1 MSKEKYYVTTPI
13 YYASGDLHVGHC
25 FCTVLADACARF
37 KRLDGYDVMFLTG
50 SDEHGMKV
58 MHKAE
63 QAGLTP
69 KQFVDKTVDGFK
81 KIWAKLSIS
90 YDKFIRTTDEE
101 HIAVVEKVMQKL
113 YDKGYIYMGKYK
125 GLYCEPCETFFSEG
139 QLVNGNCPDC
149 GRPVQEA
156 EEDCY
161 FLKLSAETEW
171 LKKYYIDHP
180 EFLVPES
187 RKNEI
192 FNNFIKGGVQD
203 LCLTRTSFDWGIKA
217 PFDKKHVIYVWCDA
231 LLNYISALGYDSKND
246 SFYQKYWPADVQFI
260 GRDIA
265 RFHGVIWPI
274 LLHMLD
280 IELPKQIHSTGF
292 LTLKGDKISKSK
304 SNGFDVNVICDRYG
318 ADALRYYLLK
328 EGPIYQ
334 DVIYQTDTFVNTINS
349 DLCND
354 LGNLA
359 SRTLAMIT
367 QYFDAIVPSP
377 NNILKEDEELIGL
390 ATGLYKKCDKAM
402 SEQRVDNAIKEIMNV
417 IAYAN
422 KYIDITMP
430 WKLNKEGNKERL
442 ATVLYTLSETLRIT
456 NVLLQSFLI
465 EIPTKV
471 LDKFAVAKEKR
482 TFDSIKKFSYE
493 NYGARVE
500 KGEALFPRLD
510 VNKEIEFLDGSAK
523 PEVKEEKKA
532 EKVEKMEE
540 KSEFISIEVF
550 DKAVIKVGKVLN
562 SEKVEGS
569 EKLLK
574 NTVEIGNETRT
585 IVSGIAKFYEPKDII
600 GKNVCV
606 VTNLKP
612 IKLKGILSEGMIL
625 CAVSEDNSKLTLVS
639 PSSEI
644 ESGSR
649 IC

>member
-25 FCTVLADACARF
+25 FCTVLADACARY

-69 KQFVDKTVDGFK
+69 KQFVDKTVDNFK
-81 KIWAKLSIS
+81 KIWARLSIS

-101 HIAVVEKVMQKL
+101 HIEVVQKVMQKL

-139 QLVNGNCPDC
+139 QLINGNCPDC

-171 LKKYYIDHP
+171 LRKYYMDHP

-203 LCLTRTSFDWGIKA
+203 LCLTRTSFDWGIQA

-246 SFYQKYWPADVQFI
+246 KFYQKYWPADVQFI

-274 LLHMLD
+274 LLHMID
-280 IELPKQIHSTGF
+280 VELPKQIHSTGF

-334 DVIYQTDTFVNTINS
+334 DVVYQTDTFVNTINS
-349 DLCND
+349 DLYN
-354 LGNLA
+354 
-359 SRTLAMIT
+359 
-367 QYFDAIVPSP
+367 
-377 NNILKEDEELIGL
+377 E
-390 ATGLYKKCDKAM
+390 
-402 SEQRVDNAIKEIMNV
+402 V
-417 IAYAN
+417 I
-422 KYIDITMP
+422 
-430 WKLNKEGNKERL
+430 E
-442 ATVLYTLSETLRIT
+442 
-456 NVLLQSFLI
+456 
-465 EIPTKV
+465 
-471 LDKFAVAKEKR
+471 
-482 TFDSIKKFSYE
+482 
-493 NYGARVE
+493 
-500 KGEALFPRLD
+500 
-510 VNKEIEFLDGSAK
+510 
-523 PEVKEEKKA
+523 
-532 EKVEKMEE
+532 
-540 KSEFISIEVF
+540 
-550 DKAVIKVGKVLN
+550 
-562 SEKVEGS
+562 
-569 EKLLK
+569 
-574 NTVEIGNETRT
+574 
-585 IVSGIAKFYEPKDII
+585 
-600 GKNVCV
+600 
-606 VTNLKP
+606 
-612 IKLKGILSEGMIL
+612 
-625 CAVSEDNSKLTLVS
+625 
-639 PSSEI
+639 
-644 ESGSR
+644 
-649 IC
+649 